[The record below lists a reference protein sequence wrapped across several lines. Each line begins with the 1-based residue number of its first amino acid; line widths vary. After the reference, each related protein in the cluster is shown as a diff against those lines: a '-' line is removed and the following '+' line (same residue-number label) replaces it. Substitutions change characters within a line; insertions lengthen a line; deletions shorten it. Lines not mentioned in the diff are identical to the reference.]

1 MINFLTRK
9 VIATAAQFV
18 DDNAA
23 TFIEGGEAL
32 HKLFRNFD
40 LSLFPGSGCTQ
51 DQYPSNSAALKRI
64 GGYLI

>member
-1 MINFLTRK
+1 MIDFLARK

-32 HKLFRNFD
+32 HKLFRNFANARPD
-40 LSLFPGSGCTQ
+40 YAKNKFSRFS
-51 DQYPSNSAALKRI
+51 DI
-64 GGYLI
+64 